1 MPAKTKKSRV
11 RKRAQLSP
19 DLALRLTIDEAVLS
33 FDEFSVVNNLPPR
46 TTFRVLHSHDGP
58 IITRLSE
65 KRRGVKVRHLK
76 EWQQSRE
83 LKTRARA

>member
-11 RKRAQLSP
+11 RKRAELTP
-19 DLALRLTIDEAVLS
+19 ELALRLSIPDAVLS
-33 FDEFSVVNNLPPR
+33 FDEFGAINNLPPR

-58 IITRLSE
+58 IITRLSD

-76 EWQQSRE
+76 EWQQNRE
-83 LKTRARA
+83 LKGDV